1 MDATRYFVSEGVLLL
16 HRLGPYTKKGLPM
29 LLFGLLG
36 LKLSMKLRK
45 LLIRPPFPGP
55 NFLGFMWAAL
65 KGPAKLLKFVESSAD
80 DYEGVYS
87 VRTPNGPL
95 VVISDPG
102 IGREVL
108 KQRPDTFARWEVP
121 RLLNESNMANAEG
134 DQWRRLRKHGSSS
147 LNEAYVTSLLPVI
160 CNEMDKL
167 VETIRLS
174 KHNGTVK
181 WAPGEDLRE
190 QALRIVSAGV
200 VSNEDIPR
208 CAKEAFLSNDTQ
220 QLVVRLTRELT
231 DCGKSPVPFLYED
244 RFLWKVLFPTVGRLH
259 RDWRNLCG
267 IIDST
272 FSARSRRAHSGLSP
286 REAAD
291 NILLLWLAGG
301 ETVSVTLAWLLY
313 LFCLHPE
320 IQERARE
327 EAQGA
332 RDDLLTALQSG
343 KLPFIEACVHET
355 LRVGLPV
362 RPHSRCTRQMHSPAP
377 AIPVFSVKETRIGRK
392 PIPVGT
398 NVLVVVAQSTLKGGV
413 DFRPDRWLTPD
424 GMSIDRD
431 KTSKHLLF
439 GYGRRACPGKD
450 LALKEGIILVAKLL
464 QNFATIRL
472 SPGAKVVPGYSS
484 LVTLAPMGL
493 VLEMRPGQ

>member
-1 MDATRYFVSEGVLLL
+1 
-16 HRLGPYTKKGLPM
+16 
-29 LLFGLLG
+29 
-36 LKLSMKLRK
+36 
-45 LLIRPPFPGP
+45 
-55 NFLGFMWAAL
+55 
-65 KGPAKLLKFVESSAD
+65 
-80 DYEGVYS
+80 
-87 VRTPNGPL
+87 
-95 VVISDPG
+95 SDPG

-147 LNEAYVTSLLPVI
+147 LNEAHVTSLLPVI

-200 VSNEDIPR
+200 VSNEDIPSYAKGGPR
-208 CAKEAFLSNDTQ
+208 CSGRTDFVWSEAFLSNDTQ
-220 QLVVRLTRELT
+220 LLVVRLTQELT
-231 DCGKSPVPFLYED
+231 DCGKSPVTFLYED
-244 RFLWKVLFPTVGRLH
+244 RFLWKALFPTVRRLH

-291 NILLLWLAGG
+291 NILLLWLAGS

-343 KLPFIEACVHET
+343 KLPFIEACIHET
-355 LRVGLPV
+355 LR
-362 RPHSRCTRQMHSPAP
+362 MHSPAP
-377 AIPVFSVKETRIGRK
+377 AIPVFSVRETRIGRK

-398 NVLVVVAQSTLKGGV
+398 NVLVVVDQSTLKGGV
-413 DFRPDRWLTPD
+413 DFRPDCWLTPD
-424 GMSIDRD
+424 GMSIVT
-431 KTSKHLLF
+431 KPVSIFSSALVEGHALAKILL
-439 GYGRRACPGKD
+439 
-450 LALKEGIILVAKLL
+450 
-464 QNFATIRL
+464 
-472 SPGAKVVPGYSS
+472 
-484 LVTLAPMGL
+484 
-493 VLEMRPGQ
+493 